1 MATGRICAL
10 KVMRTVDALHE
21 HSNLARLHHR
31 NIIAVD
37 EARCVLQKLHARHTD
52 DWHPLTLRLAAGM
65 YWPTWPTP
73 TCLARLCG

>member
-37 EARCVLQKLHARHTD
+37 EARCVLQK
-52 DWHPLTLRLAAGM
+52 AA
-65 YWPTWPTP
+65 
-73 TCLARLCG
+73 CKAHR